1 MKLENVVGEALS
13 GPGNRTRKGGGWCKR
28 EAESK
33 RRRRG
38 GRRGRGEEEA
48 EQMSSRSADP
58 RAGAEA
64 ATVRSAREKGR
75 PEGVSA
81 RASLKDSFPQLSPGV
96 SLPLC
101 LLRLFY

>member
-13 GPGNRTRKGGGWCKR
+13 GLGNRTRKGGGWCKP

-48 EQMSSRSADP
+48 EQMSSCSADP

-64 ATVRSAREKGR
+64 ATVRSARARKGR
-75 PEGVSA
+75 PERVSA
-81 RASLKDSFPQLSPGV
+81 RASLKDSFPHHSSPQV
-96 SLPLC
+96 SASLC
-101 LLRLFY
+101 AF